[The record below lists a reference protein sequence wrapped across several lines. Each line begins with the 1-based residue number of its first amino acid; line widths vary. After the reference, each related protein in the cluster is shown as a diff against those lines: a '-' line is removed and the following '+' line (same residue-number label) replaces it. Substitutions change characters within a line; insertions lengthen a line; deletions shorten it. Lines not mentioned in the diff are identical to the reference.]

1 MTQCCLMFAGSNG
14 RMNASPAAQWN
25 THLHHNTIKLVC
37 TTLQGAATSQTYW
50 HDPIVIACLFLKFPD
65 NRCNRF
71 PALLRD
77 TNIVTVLHTQT
88 TENNLAELLLLR
100 EVLPLQG
107 RVLSLLRRVL
117 SMLRDTNI
125 VTVLHTQTT
134 ENNLAELLLLRE
146 VLPLMGQVLPLL
158 RQVLSLLRDTNIVT
172 VLHTHSVFFVDDNE
186 NDDEN
191 DEIVSNFRRR
201 D

>member
-1 MTQCCLMFAGSNG
+1 MECVLTDLGTQCGFPVDVKYKSRVVFILNAIADDDPMLLDVCRLKRSNECLTSCTVKYTP
-14 RMNASPAAQWN
+14 SSQ
-25 THLHHNTIKLVC
+25 HDQ

-100 EVLPLQG
+100 EVLPL
-107 RVLSLLRRVL
+107 
-117 SMLRDTNI
+117 
-125 VTVLHTQTT
+125 
-134 ENNLAELLLLRE
+134 
-146 VLPLMGQVLPLL
+146 MGQVLPLL
-158 RQVLSLLRDTNIVT
+158 REVLSLLRDTNIVT